1 MTTKMVLEYKRDG
14 AALTSSGRIL
24 SDENGLITEEGDFS
38 HLDFRAM
45 LKRLVMALAVFPE
58 DHALDVVLQ
67 RTDREGILPYKLDAA
82 TVQLLRTDPVAGIQA
97 MEYHYGSP
105 SVTEQRAKEE
115 REPTATRP
123 IRAGHATLAD
133 AFGDVVYFKV
143 RGHELECPGCGFWG
157 MYISPGLLKDPER
170 AGQVVKTAFV
180 CPKKCHTRFIVTCQ
194 QEWGYVDV
202 EYLLEK
208 TKLEAFY
215 LPRAWNEGRPW
226 VSRESLQ
233 KKYNEF
239 NAEKEKLPCLETT
252 E

>member
-14 AALTSSGRIL
+14 AAMTSSGRIL
-24 SDENGLITEEGDFS
+24 SDESGLITEEGDFS
-38 HLDFRAM
+38 HLDFRSM
-45 LKRLVMALAVFPE
+45 LKRLVTALSVFPD

-67 RTDREGILPYKLDAA
+67 RTDRDGILPYKLDEA
-82 TVQLLRTDPVAGIQA
+82 TVKLMRTDPVAAIQA

-105 SVTEQRAKEE
+105 S
-115 REPTATRP
+115 TATELSKQERAPAKPQP

-157 MYISPGLLKDPER
+157 MYISPGLLKDPDR
-170 AGQVVKTAFV
+170 AGEVVKTAFV

-194 QEWGYVDV
+194 QDWGYVDV
-202 EYLLEK
+202 EFLLEK
-208 TKLEAFY
+208 TKLEAFFF
-215 LPRAWNEGRPW
+215 PRAWNEGRPW

-233 KKYNEF
+233 KKHDEF
-239 NAEKEKLPCLETT
+239 KTEKERIPCSEK